1 MPLASGSKPSYMGA
15 FGPTAKATP
24 TGTPEPSPS
33 GSAGATTDQLVLDLI
48 KLFTTDPLQKRPKR
62 NQNSI
67 LMKVAQDR
75 ANYCRDNNLV
85 EHRDLAGHYVNYYI
99 RLAGYKLPTWYPAD
113 DNNCESLGAGQAT
126 AAEIWKGWLD
136 HPPHRIHVIGEDKF
150 WADQVDFGIGHA
162 VGGSYGHYWAIVT
175 ART

>member
-1 MPLASGSKPSYMGA
+1 MTDPLVADM
-15 FGPTAKATP
+15 
-24 TGTPEPSPS
+24 
-33 GSAGATTDQLVLDLI
+33 I
-48 KLFTTDPLQKRPKR
+48 RLFTTDPLQKRPKR

-75 ANYCRDNNLV
+75 ASYCRDNNLV
-85 EHRDLAGHYVNYYI
+85 EHKDLAGHYVNYYI
-99 RLAGYKLPTWYPAD
+99 RLAGYKLPSWYAAD
-113 DNNCESLGAGQAT
+113 DNNCESLAAGYQT
-126 AAEIWKGWLD
+126 AAEAWAGWLA

-162 VGGSYGHYWAIVT
+162 AGGPFGHYWVIVT

>member
-1 MPLASGSKPSYMGA
+1 M
-15 FGPTAKATP
+15 
-24 TGTPEPSPS
+24 
-33 GSAGATTDQLVLDLI
+33 I
-48 KLFTTDPLQKRPKR
+48 RLFTTDPLQKRPKR

-99 RLAGYKLPTWYPAD
+99 RLAGYKLPSWYGGD
-113 DNNCESLGAGQAT
+113 DNNCESLAAGYQT
-126 AAEIWKGWLD
+126 AAEAWAGWLA

-162 VGGSYGHYWAIVT
+162 VGGPFGHYWAIVT